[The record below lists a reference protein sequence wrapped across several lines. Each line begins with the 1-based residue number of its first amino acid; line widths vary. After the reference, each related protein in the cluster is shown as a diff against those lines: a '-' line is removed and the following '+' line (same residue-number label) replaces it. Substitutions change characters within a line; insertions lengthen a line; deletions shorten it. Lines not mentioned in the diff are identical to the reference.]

1 MNGRVQFTT
10 LLLDCS
16 DQIVEFRPT
25 RFAFIPA
32 RDSLAG
38 QQRCRC
44 GGGQRWTIKPRVHT
58 ARQGKGGHKV
68 PVEAVSTDQVKDF
81 VSNLYR
87 THGDDGQ
94 SVSIGKLDLL

>member
-1 MNGRVQFTT
+1 MMRMYDLFFFFSSRRRHTSF
-10 LLLDCS
+10 DCDWSS
-16 DQIVEFRPT
+16 DVCSS
-25 RFAFIPA
+25 
-32 RDSLAG
+32 DL